1 MKSCGDES
9 ECRIQKKFTGR
20 LFRYGFVPASILFF
34 LLSSCAGTHTVSFR
48 EKKIPPLDKRGERA
62 SQILDQAAIRISGD
76 WDRLL
81 SYQSHLPPSVL
92 GLSRIQKSGT
102 LGRRLTLHYMGPV
115 RRFLTG
121 IGKTIH
127 WKTVVIG
134 RIPAEEP
141 IVEIRAK
148 KEPLYSILRDAGVQS
163 TPTAWIVIRPEGREI
178 DLVYPPPVDAPMG
191 MSKGKENGGR

>member
-1 MKSCGDES
+1 MPCEDETG
-9 ECRIQKKFTGR
+9 CRTPKKITGR
-20 LFRYGFVPASILFF
+20 PFRSGFALASIGYL
-34 LLSSCAGTHTVSFR
+34 LLSSCAGTHTVTFR
-48 EKKIPPLDKRGERA
+48 ERKIPPIDKRGETA
-62 SQILDQAAIRISGD
+62 QEILEQAASRISGD

-81 SYQSHLPPSVL
+81 AYQSHLPPSVL

-102 LGRRLTLHYMGPV
+102 MGRRLTLHYVGPI
-115 RRFLTG
+115 RQFLDG

-148 KEPLYSILRDAGVQS
+148 KETLYSILRDAGVQA
-163 TPTAWIVIRPEGREI
+163 TPSAWVVVRPEGREI
-178 DLVYPPPVDAPMG
+178 DLVYPPPVAAPMG
-191 MSKGKENGGR
+191 HAKGKGQGR